1 MTATQKVAMLLA
13 KAKTSNQGGII
24 DQGTRKAR
32 RLYVGN
38 LPIEE
43 MQVTEEMLVGFF
55 CAAATQ
61 AGIANTTLP
70 GDPVVS
76 AWLSQENKFAFVEFR
91 TMEEATAGLGLNGIT
106 MGPNS
111 LKVSRPSDY
120 EDPSTSM
127 MAMRMAAGDMSAVP
141 GMVPGMGMPG
151 MGMPG
156 MGFPVVPPSQGPP
169 SCVIRLTNMV
179 NVESLKDAQD
189 IADIQEDVSD
199 ECQKHG
205 KLEQLVVPGPG
216 EAGAGDVY
224 VKFDTSESAL
234 NCKAVLHGR
243 MFDGKAVQATFFSE
257 EDFLNKKFGA

>member
-1 MTATQKVAMLLA
+1 MLLA
-13 KAKTSNQGGII
+13 KAKSSNQGGII

-38 LPIEE
+38 LPVDE
-43 MQVTEEMLVGFF
+43 MQITEDMLVRFF
-55 CAAATQ
+55 NAAAHQ

-70 GDPVVS
+70 GDAVVS

-91 TMEEATAGLGLNGIT
+91 SMEEASSGLSLNGIT

-120 EDPSTSM
+120 EDPGSSM

-141 GMVPGMGMPG
+141 GMVPGMGVA
-151 MGMPG
+151 
-156 MGFPVVPPSQGPP
+156 FPVVPPLQGPP

-179 NVESLKDAQD
+179 NLETLKDAQD
-189 IADIQEDVSD
+189 IDDIKEDVSD

-205 KLEQLVVPGPG
+205 KLEQVTVPGPG

-224 VKFDTSESAL
+224 VKFDSSESAL
-234 NCKAVLHGR
+234 GCKAALHGR

-257 EDFLNKKFGA
+257 EDFNNNKF